1 MNPVEATVLKTFL
14 EQLVNVHEVRK
25 DQQAASMIQ
34 RAVDQQPDAAY
45 LLVQRALLLQEALER
60 AKARIEQL
68 ESSPSQFP
76 RSGTAAWTDAAAE
89 PVRGIPATSGASVA
103 ATPPAPAGVT
113 QSLLG
118 RAAATAAGAAGGAF
132 LFEGLENLVAPH
144 AGAATG
150 AAAAFPTEPVTV
162 NNYYGDE
169 VAEGGRAS
177 SDEGGTWN
185 TTTLEDSDVD
195 LGFDQDDDELV

>member
-1 MNPVEATVLKTFL
+1 MNPVDPPVLKTFL

-25 DQQAASMIQ
+25 DPQAARMIQ

-68 ESSPSQFP
+68 ESSLPQFP
-76 RSGTAAWTDAAAE
+76 GSGTPGWTDTAGE
-89 PVRGIPATSGASVA
+89 SLRGLPASSGASVA
-103 ATPPAPAGVT
+103 GTLPAPAGRT
-113 QSLLG
+113 QSLL
-118 RAAATAAGAAGGAF
+118 RQAAVTAAGVAGGAF
-132 LFEGLENLVAPH
+132 LFEGLENLAGPH

-150 AAAAFPTEPVTV
+150 AAGAFPAEPVTV

-169 VAEGGRAS
+169 VAEAGRTS
-177 SDEGGTWN
+177 SDESGTWN
-185 TTTLEDSDVD
+185 TTELKDSDAD